1 MEIDTFLSRVKEGEQ
16 VAFTDTMHLIDEHYD
31 YQPVAFTN
39 GPDSDRIANP
49 AGTNEGSCKIFAFAK
64 LQGLTEAETLALF
77 GDYYRHDVLENP
89 NGDNH
94 ANIRTFIRYGWKEI
108 HFSDEALFPPHR
120 PSAR

>member
-39 GPDSDRIANP
+39 GPDSKRIANP

-77 GDYYRHDVLENP
+77 GDYYRHDVRENP
-89 NGDNH
+89 NGDSH

-108 HFSDEALFPPHR
+108 RFSGKALSPR
-120 PSAR
+120 